1 MPVCALVYLGERKKK
16 AREKKKKESHSVA
29 MRCARMAA
37 PFRAIPRYKG
47 FGFKSARLYGSKGIA
62 VAAGRQWKRERGSKR
77 ETGFVGRNERGLA
90 RSRDSEAE
98 GCAGAGRVLGFWVRS
113 ATKFGKAALYDE
125 CGTVGQR
132 TP

>member
-1 MPVCALVYLGERKKK
+1 MPLCVLVYLGERKKK
-16 AREKKKKESHSVA
+16 KSKREEKESHSVA

-62 VAAGRQWKRERGSKR
+62 VVAERERGNEKEEVKER
-77 ETGFVGRNERGLA
+77 RVGRKERERVSGRGIAKLK
-90 RSRDSEAE
+90 
-98 GCAGAGRVLGFWVRS
+98 GAGAGRVLGFWVRS
-113 ATKFGKAALYDE
+113 ATKFGKAAPYDE